1 MGVGKGSPWSLS
13 KALFST
19 CFVDCGAMNETDDI
33 LDDYGYGPPL
43 PRATLAIYDLLD
55 TLWTILEAI

>member
-1 MGVGKGSPWSLS
+1 
-13 KALFST
+13 
-19 CFVDCGAMNETDDI
+19 MNETDDI

>member
-1 MGVGKGSPWSLS
+1 
-13 KALFST
+13 
-19 CFVDCGAMNETDDI
+19 MNETDDI
-33 LDDYGYGPPL
+33 WHAYGFGPPL